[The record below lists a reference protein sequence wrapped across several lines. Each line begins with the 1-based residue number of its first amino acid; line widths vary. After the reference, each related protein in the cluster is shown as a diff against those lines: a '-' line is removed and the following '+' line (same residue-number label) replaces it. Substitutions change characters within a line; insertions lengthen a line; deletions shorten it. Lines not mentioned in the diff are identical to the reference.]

1 MEGMYYGKETDW
13 GLFFIATRENNP
25 FFGLFLKFQ
34 QKELSVPDLCHS
46 GMEKTPEQLQA
57 VDSPR
62 CPIAAQPIL
71 LDRAD

>member
-25 FFGLFLKFQ
+25 FFGLFKFQ

-46 GMEKTPEQLQA
+46 GMEKTPEELQA
-57 VDSPR
+57 ADSLR
-62 CPIAAQPIL
+62 CPIAEQPIL
-71 LDRAD
+71 LDKAD